1 MKMRN
6 NSKTKH
12 VEKKLIISN
21 NENINYNSNNNDLKD
36 GQNHRL
42 EKKYTMIWIR
52 KWLGLLRAWGM
63 QALHDKRFK
72 TTAGRKEKKIKNNE
86 IYNTCHG
93 LLYQE
98 WIDRIGDIDP
108 RFDM

>member
-21 NENINYNSNNNDLKD
+21 NKNNNYNSNNNDLKD

-42 EKKYTMIWIR
+42 EKK
-52 KWLGLLRAWGM
+52 
-63 QALHDKRFK
+63 
-72 TTAGRKEKKIKNNE
+72 
-86 IYNTCHG
+86 
-93 LLYQE
+93 
-98 WIDRIGDIDP
+98 
-108 RFDM
+108 